1 MRLRNYP
8 ARERK
13 FAVAAAVAALL
24 AIALAVGRYAA
35 TRDARAHRASPAA
48 ESLRTNRADLPLYF
62 EGNSG
67 QSDPSVRFLAHGRG
81 CTLFL
86 TEREAV
92 LSLQSSRPIARPE
105 GVLRIRPIDSNPQ
118 AAIEGLDP
126 LPGRVNYFIGDER
139 AEWRTDIRT
148 FARVRYRAIYPGIDL
163 VYYGGGD
170 GLEFDLIAAPHAALG
185 QFRLSIEGADAAA
198 VDLSGDLRLTT
209 AAGAVTIRK
218 PRVYQDRGGVRYA
231 LDGSYSVRRTVAG
244 SPAWTLA
251 ISVVGY
257 DRNLPLVI
265 DPQLVYSTYLGG
277 GGDNYSGLAHETP
290 WLPIDLDNLEGS
302 DAGFAVA
309 VDSSGD
315 IYVAGIAYSSNF
327 PVAGHAPQA
336 SDKGSG
342 KRPHRTSN
350 AFIAKLDPTK
360 SGPAS
365 LIYSTYLG
373 GGGDSSSRGA
383 DGDFATGIAV
393 DGNGEAYVAGATWSR
408 NFPHTNCGP
417 FGAGNNQGASNINN
431 GFVTE
436 LDPGGN
442 KLVYSC
448 FINGSDGAPASRIAI
463 VPGCASNCAA
473 YVSGSTAS
481 NGPDD
486 FVIVNG
492 LQTTNPDQNSQSAA
506 YLMVIAGGGG
516 SIEYSTFYGG
526 SGAPGGGE
534 VGSGIAV
541 DSSGHAYLTGLT
553 FSVDLP
559 LQNPLQVSNHGAENG
574 AQTAFVAEF
583 DPSQTGPASLLYS
596 SYLGGS
602 GGDFGSGIAVDAAG
616 HIAVDGATASIDF
629 PLVYPFQAQRNGAA
643 SGAGGIYNAFVSEI
657 DPSQTVES
665 QLIYSTYLG
674 GSGGFSMIGDGA
686 LDLALDGSGHI
697 FVVGITF
704 STDFPVTPA
713 ACQQQNLSILAL
725 FNGFVSEL
733 DPAQTTTPASQ
744 LLFST
749 YLGGNLA
756 DLGSSIKVDSAGRAA
771 VTGLSYSTN
780 FPLTASAFQKSNRSF
795 RSLGHFST
803 NSFVTELDP
812 SSSQCQLPVL
822 KAVPAKLKLGNSIFG
837 GTAGAPG
844 APQRLE
850 LFNPV
855 TPLQNQLVT
864 IDSISGSPGF
874 NVPAGL
880 CVGGILPLDRC
891 FLEIT
896 YTPSALGM
904 ATGSITVTYNAGQ
917 SSLSV
922 PATATGLP
930 GRLEIKPE
938 ALDFGK
944 VAAGSFKSKTVQVT
958 NPDPA
963 AIDLGPYNIGGH
975 GVGFA
980 ISDNTCASSVA
991 ANGSCQITVTFTPP
1005 GRGMQ
1010 TGTLSIGNF
1019 TRHNPIIVQLAG
1031 ALG

>member
-1 MRLRNYP
+1 MLLRNYP
-8 ARERK
+8 AREMT
-13 FAVAAAVAALL
+13 FPVAAAAALL
-24 AIALAVGRYAA
+24 AVAMALGRYVA
-35 TRDARAHRASPAA
+35 TRDARPHPASPAA

-92 LSLQSSRPIARPE
+92 LSLQSSRPAARPE

-126 LPGRVNYFIGDER
+126 LPGRVNYFIGDQR
-139 AEWRTDIRT
+139 AEWRTDIQT

-185 QFRLSIEGADAAA
+185 QLRLSIEGADAAA
-198 VDLSGDLRLTT
+198 VDSSGDLRLTT
-209 AAGAVTIRK
+209 AAGAVTIRR

-231 LDGSYSVRRTVAG
+231 LDGSYSVKRAVHG
-244 SPAWTLA
+244 PPAWTVA

-277 GGDNYSGLAHETP
+277 SGDNYAGFAQATP
-290 WLPIDLDNLEGS
+290 WLPSDLDNLEGS

-327 PVAGHAPQA
+327 PVKHASQA

-342 KRPHRTSN
+342 TRPKRTSN

-373 GGGDSSSRGA
+373 GGGDSSSLGS

-408 NFPHTNCGP
+408 NFPHANCGP
-417 FGAGNNQGASNINN
+417 FGASNNQGASNINN

-436 LDPGGN
+436 LDPAGN

-448 FINGSDGAPASRIAI
+448 FINGSEGAPASRIAI
-463 VPGCASNCAA
+463 VPGCPSNCAA

-516 SIEYSTFYGG
+516 SIQYSTFYGG
-526 SGAPGGGE
+526 SGTPDGGE

-559 LQNPLQVSNHGAENG
+559 LQNPLQVSNHGAEAG

-602 GGDFGSGIAVDAAG
+602 GGDYGSGIAVDAAG
-616 HIAVDGATASIDF
+616 HIAVDGATSSVDF
-629 PLVYPFQAQRNGAA
+629 PLVYPFQAQRNVAA
-643 SGAGGIYNAFVSEI
+643 SGAGGMYNAFVSEI
-657 DPSQTVES
+657 DPSQTAES

-674 GSGGFSMIGDGA
+674 GSGGSSMVGDGA
-686 LDLALDGSGHI
+686 LDLALDASGHI

-704 STDFPVTPA
+704 SADFPVTPA

-733 DPAQTTTPASQ
+733 DPTQTANPASQ

-756 DLGSSIKVDSAGRAA
+756 DLGSSIRVDSAGRAA
-771 VTGLSYSTN
+771 VAGVTYSTN
-780 FPLTASAFQKSNRSF
+780 FPLTASAFQNSNRSF
-795 RSLGHFST
+795 TPSHFST

-822 KAVPAKLKLGNSIFG
+822 KAAPAKLKLGNSIFG
-837 GTAGAPG
+837 GASGAPG
-844 APQRLE
+844 APQRLG

-896 YTPSALGM
+896 YTPSALGV
-904 ATGSITVTYNAGQ
+904 AAGSITVTYNAGQ

-922 PATATGLP
+922 PVTGTGIL
-930 GRLEIKPE
+930 GRLEVKPA

-944 VAAGSFKSKTVQVT
+944 VAAGSVGSKTVQVI

-975 GVGFA
+975 GAGFA
-980 ISDNTCASSVA
+980 IGDNTCASSVA
-991 ANGSCQITVTFTPP
+991 ANSSCQITVTFTPP
-1005 GRGMQ
+1005 GRGGQ
-1010 TGTLSIGNF
+1010 AGTLSIGNF
-1019 TRHNPIIVQLAG
+1019 TRHNPIIVKLAG
-1031 ALG
+1031 TLG